1 KAASGTRGGLWDR
14 TGWRGWCDFVRFA
27 REHWEASDLRFVVAT
42 TVVVRAL
49 VEVEVGLRGFEVRP
63 EEFEGGL
70 EFNFSGG

>member
-1 KAASGTRGGLWDR
+1 
-14 TGWRGWCDFVRFA
+14 VRFA